1 MYLYNVTTMISWSIH
16 EDWVN
21 WMREKHLPEIMAKGC
36 FSSFHFARLLDTD
49 ETEGPT
55 YTVQFMAPSR
65 EQYDTYMAEYATAL
79 RKDVAETWGDNYTS
93 FRSLLQL
100 VN

>member
-1 MYLYNVTTMISWSIH
+1 MYLYNVTTLVSWPIH
-16 EDWVN
+16 EKWVH
-21 WMREKHLPEIMAKGC
+21 WMKTKHIADVMGKGC
-36 FSSFHFARLLDTD
+36 FTEFRFARVLEMD

-65 EQYDTYMAEYATAL
+65 ELYDTYLQLYAPDL
-79 RKDVAETWGDNYTS
+79 RKEAAANFGDNCTS
-93 FRSLLQL
+93 FRSLMQL